1 MPPELGREYLAGAVL
16 LGAAPC
22 TARVFVWSSLTRG
35 DPACTL
41 VQVAVNDIILLFA
54 YAPTVAFLQGIGN
67 IQAPYDTLILSVVL
81 FVVVPLLAGYLT
93 RRRLITSR
101 GPGYF
106 QRVLGKFENITIIGL
121 LLTLIIIFSFQGES

>member
-1 MPPELGREYLAGAVL
+1 M
-16 LGAAPC
+16 
-22 TARVFVWSSLTRG
+22 
-35 DPACTL
+35 
-41 VQVAVNDIILLFA
+41 NDIILLFA